1 MTPTKLIT
9 IALAIA
15 TVVAAGLLP
24 SVREYL
30 IPIGTLLLG
39 LAGPEVGKSP
49 AVKGEL

>member
-15 TVVAAGLLP
+15 SVVAAGLIP

-30 IPIGTLLLG
+30 VPIATLLLG
-39 LAGPEVGKSP
+39 LVSPEVGKSP